1 MRPIRAHDGGR
12 TGTAAREGLAH
23 NSIASWQMGLAA
35 VLCNS
40 EVLMQEVD
48 IKLRRYYDSSTMRP
62 ISIVDVPTL
71 YNGMTVLFFSERVSA
86 ALKRYP
92 APFELETC
100 GCCAVS
106 FYSSP
111 RWQRQRARRRHL
123 LLLAMLCSRSRA
135 QISTGREIT
144 EAAYIYH
151 PRERMHHVIAIE
163 CDSGA
168 AHIDNSCTWRCS
180 AGNQRL
186 LDHPHVCTTLQ
197 DLAEKHLPCAME
209 IE

>member
-100 GCCAVS
+100 GCCEVFFVCLRGVS
-106 FYSSP
+106 GKGPIGGISCCL
-111 RWQRQRARRRHL
+111 QCCAHGL
-123 LLLAMLCSRSRA
+123 VLKSRPA
-135 QISTGREIT
+135 GRSLKLPTSIIP
-144 EAAYIYH
+144 AK
-151 PRERMHHVIAIE
+151 
-163 CDSGA
+163 G
-168 AHIDNSCTWRCS
+168 
-180 AGNQRL
+180 
-186 LDHPHVCTTLQ
+186 CTT
-197 DLAEKHLPCAME
+197 
-209 IE
+209 